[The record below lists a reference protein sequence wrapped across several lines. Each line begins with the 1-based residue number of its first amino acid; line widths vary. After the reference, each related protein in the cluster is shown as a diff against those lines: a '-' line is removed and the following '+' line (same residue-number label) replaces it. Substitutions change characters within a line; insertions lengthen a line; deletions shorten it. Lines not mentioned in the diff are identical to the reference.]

1 MDQRD
6 SFDLLIDR
14 LRRRDDRAA
23 AAVFDRFA
31 QRLIALART
40 RLDERVRGKV
50 DPEDVLQSVCRSFF
64 ARQLAGQFELANWDN
79 MWSILTLITI
89 RKCSNQNHHYRA
101 ECRDVAR
108 EVNLSDSAVAAVT
121 AAFARDP
128 EPTEVI
134 AMTET
139 VERLFRDL
147 PPRDREIMTLHL
159 EGDSIA
165 EISTKVDW
173 AERTVHRCLNRI
185 RKRLRRQVDV

>member
-1 MDQRD
+1 MDESD
-6 SFDLLIDR
+6 SFDQFMDG
-14 LRRRDDRAA
+14 LRCRDDRAA
-23 AAVFDRFA
+23 ATVFDRFA

-64 ARQLAGQFELANWDN
+64 ARQFDGQFDLANWDSL
-79 MWSILTLITI
+79 WSILTLITI

-108 EVNLSDSAVAAVT
+108 EVNLPDSAVAAVT

-147 PPRDREIMTLHL
+147 PLRDREIVTLHL

-165 EISTKVDW
+165 EISVKVDW
-173 AERTVHRCLNRI
+173 AERTVHRCLDRV
-185 RKRLRRQVDV
+185 RKKLRRQVEA